1 MFQIFPSTQ
10 TEQNL
15 GQFKMTTKPSPS
27 TSVSHKTKSTKE
39 AAAKASKTPIF
50 IFCTLSMSI
59 APLFKIKTNRVG
71 SFPVF
76 EEISSNP
83 KSVLGEL
90 LFHFMSIVENARN
103 PLAECSLFLERT
115 V

>member
-1 MFQIFPSTQ
+1 
-10 TEQNL
+10 
-15 GQFKMTTKPSPS
+15 
-27 TSVSHKTKSTKE
+27 
-39 AAAKASKTPIF
+39 
-50 IFCTLSMSI
+50 MSI

-90 LFHFMSIVENARN
+90 LFHFMSIVENARMKC
-103 PLAECSLFLERT
+103 PEFCS
-115 V
+115 

>member
-1 MFQIFPSTQ
+1 M
-10 TEQNL
+10 
-15 GQFKMTTKPSPS
+15 KMATKPSPI

-76 EEISSNP
+76 EETSPKP
-83 KSVLGEL
+83 KSILGGP
-90 LFHFMSIVENARN
+90 LFHFMSVVENAPN
-103 PLAECSLFLERT
+103 PLAECSLFLDRT